1 MALSDTGTAIGAVT
15 RLLKKYL
22 GDSITGVQ
30 VPIGRPQDAARDYTS
45 SSPRTLN
52 LFLYEIQFDQGLR
65 QLELDEGQPAPL
77 WLILKYLLTAFDGN
91 ATDGHGS
98 DTAEAHSLLGQGIQA
113 LHELS
118 LSSINKADVALQD
131 NPEELKLKFE
141 DATSDLL
148 SKLMQGSE
156 EQYRCSVCFEVRPV
170 MIATSQPPPAYSL
183 LVGIDYTVDSGKEIG
198 DAGIQI
204 PVLPSIGPSIF
215 AVDPAKIEPGTT
227 LTIRGENLNLSDL
240 SVRLGPSELP
250 IVAQASDFLQCQIND
265 DEDVNH
271 GTVIAAGSHALTV
284 CQSLTT
290 GTVRSSNL
298 LEVKLLPVITA
309 VEVAL
314 GTEADI
320 FRTIDMTGKLLGTD
334 RDDVFVALYR
344 DTRAV
349 KLYDQVF
356 EDLAPPHSDPNLMRR
371 RLKIHND
378 EAVPVG
384 QYQIILKV
392 NGQQA
397 KNSPLI
403 DLGVP

>member
-1 MALSDTGTAIGAVT
+1 MALSDTGEAIGAVSA
-15 RLLKKYL
+15 LLESHL
-22 GDSITGVQ
+22 LSRQLAHNIR
-30 VPIGRPQDAARDYTS
+30 IGRPQDAATGDNS
-45 SSPRTLN
+45 TLN

-77 WLILKYLLTAFDGN
+77 WLVLKYLLTAFDGP
-91 ATDGHGS
+91 TGSSISSDGI
-98 DTAEAHSLLGQGIQA
+98 EAHSLLGRGMQA

-118 LSSINKADVALQD
+118 LSSIGKSALALQD

-183 LVGIDYTVDSGKEIG
+183 LVGIDYTVGSGTVIG

-204 PVLPSIGPSIF
+204 PVLPSMGPTIF

-240 SVRLGPSELP
+240 SVRLGPIELP
-250 IVAQASDFLQCQIND
+250 IVAQASDFLRCQIND

-314 GTEADI
+314 STETDI
-320 FRTIDMTGKLLGTD
+320 FRTIDLTGKLLGTD

-344 DTRAV
+344 GTKTV

-356 EDLAPPHSDPNLMRR
+356 EDLAPLPSDPNLMRR

>member
-1 MALSDTGTAIGAVT
+1 MALSDTGTAIGAVSALLESYLLS
-15 RLLKKYL
+15 RLAT
-22 GDSITGVQ
+22 DIR
-30 VPIGRPQDAARDYTS
+30 IGQPQDAATLDN
-45 SSPRTLN
+45 PTLN

-65 QLELDEGQPAPL
+65 QLELNEGQPAPL
-77 WLILKYLLTAFDGN
+77 WLVLKYLLTAFGVSG
-91 ATDGHGS
+91 TSGYGS
-98 DTAEAHSLLGQGIQA
+98 DNAAAHSLLGQGIQA

-118 LSSINKADVALQD
+118 LSSISKSDVALRD

-183 LVGIDYTVDSGKEIG
+183 LVGIDYTVGSGTVIG

-215 AVDPAKIEPGTT
+215 AVDPAKIEPGNT

-240 SVRLGPSELP
+240 SVRLGPIELP
-250 IVAQASDFLQCQIND
+250 IVAQASDFLRCQIND
-265 DEDVNH
+265 DEDMNR
-271 GTVIAAGSHALTV
+271 GSAIAAGSHALTV
-284 CQSLTT
+284 CQYLPT

-309 VEVAL
+309 VQVAL
-314 GTEADI
+314 STEADI
-320 FRTIDMTGKLLGTD
+320 FRTIDLTGKLLGTD

-344 DTRAV
+344 GTKTV

-356 EDLAPPHSDPNLMRR
+356 EDLDPLPSAPNLMRR
-371 RLKIHND
+371 RLKIDNH

-397 KNSPLI
+397 RNSPLI